1 MLRRV
6 TDILFR
12 QADAPARLRLTRTTL
27 GVTALRTLWHLPDGS
42 FFEEHADTVMSE
54 QVSKKRKFTLSRR
67 QYNLLRWAGL
77 AGMALWTAG
86 SRHPA
91 VRTVAATGFVA
102 TNAYVAH
109 FHPRFWNYNSHLSL
123 FVVGAAAADLRP
135 PAFGEP
141 SEVARQLQSVALASM
156 QIGAATIYSQAGLS
170 KLVHGGKEWMTTG
183 RTVKG
188 SLALLGTQAGA
199 EVSRHD
205 GLMRLIAVATVL
217 GETVFLPL
225 LLVRWEDRHLIGVS
239 AVGFHLLTKRY
250 LGISFW
256 HLWWLH
262 PALFVIPLP
271 GDGRHGSTAHRT
283 GLVLVGNLTERL
295 TAFPAWLPLKSKGIH
310 GA

>member
-12 QADAPARLRLTRTTL
+12 QTDAAARMRVTRTAL
-27 GVTALRTLWHLPDGS
+27 GAAALRTLWHLPDGS

-54 QVSKKRKFTLSRR
+54 QVRGKRQFTLTRR
-67 QYNLLRWAGL
+67 QYDLLRASGL

-86 SRHPA
+86 VRHPA
-91 VRTVAATGFVA
+91 VRAVAATGFIA

-123 FVVGAAAADLRP
+123 FTAVAAAADFRT
-135 PAFGEP
+135 PATGTQKE
-141 SEVARQLQSVALASM
+141 RTTQLQSVALASM
-156 QIGAATIYSQAGLS
+156 QIGAATVYSQAGLS

-188 SLALLGTQAGA
+188 SLAVLGTPSGA
-199 EVSRHD
+199 EVSRNNE
-205 GLMRLIAVATVL
+205 LMRLIAVLTVL
-217 GETVFLPL
+217 GEVTFLPL
-225 LLVRWEDRHLIGVS
+225 LLARWQNRRAIGTA
-239 AVGFHLLTKRY
+239 AVGFHLLTRRY

-271 GDGRHGSTAHRT
+271 GDDRSDSAVHRL
-283 GLVLVGNLTERL
+283 GLALFDGILDRL
-295 TAFPAWLPLKSKGIH
+295 PGLPRTQNGV
-310 GA
+310 